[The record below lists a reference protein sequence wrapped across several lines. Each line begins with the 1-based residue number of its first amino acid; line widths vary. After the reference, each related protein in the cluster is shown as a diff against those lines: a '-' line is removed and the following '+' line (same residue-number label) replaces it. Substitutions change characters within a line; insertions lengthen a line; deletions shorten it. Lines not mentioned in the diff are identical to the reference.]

1 MASYDASIRVST
13 RVDTDQL
20 KEAQKEFDRL
30 NKKLESLYAKG
41 EKLEALGVDKQSKQ
55 WKSLRY
61 DVAQTEVALGDASDR
76 LKELNNLNSDNI
88 GKGFQ
93 TASDAGKKFNS
104 VIHTG
109 TKKSNGL
116 MKTLASRLKGITLSL
131 LVFNWITKGFN
142 AMVSAMK
149 AGFQNLAKYSTDYNK
164 SMSALKSECAQL
176 KNGLAAAF
184 EPVASVV
191 IPYITQMVG
200 WLNTAADTVAR
211 FLAALSGKSTYTK
224 AKKQVIDY
232 AKALDTASNSAKGAL
247 ASFDSINVLTSNEAT
262 GGVETTGA
270 DAFETADV
278 GTDMQAVIDTLM
290 PFKDT
295 IDAWL
300 NNLNFEPIITAFD
313 SLKTACAPIA
323 GHITEGLKFFLDKV
337 LLPIGSW
344 TIEDLVPAF
353 FNLLSSALCAFNVVW
368 EIAQPYLA
376 WFWDNFLAPAAAWV
390 GDTVVDGI
398 NLITEALKGFSDWAT
413 ANEENMDTVK
423 AIILGLFAGIVTYYT
438 AKGIVG
444 MIGAINKA
452 IAAFGTVSLLAGG
465 KIFIM
470 AAAIALLVSGILLVA
485 QNWNKLNDLGK
496 TLSILSAVTA
506 ALIAAAI
513 AAAVFH
519 TAWSVGVAAAAI
531 IAGIAALGISSAIF
545 SKWEATSS
553 STASMSDAASLYSST
568 SSSPLPA
575 LATGGITTRPTTAL
589 IGEAGKE
596 AVLPLENNT
605 EWMDVL
611 ADRIGQNVT
620 IKFTGSLSELGRV
633 LKPVI
638 DTENARVGKSFR
650 K

>member
-55 WKSLRY
+55 WKNLRY
-61 DVAQTEVALGDASDR
+61 DVAQTEVAIGDASDR

-93 TASDAGKKFNS
+93 AASDAGKKFNS

-149 AGFQNLAKYSTDYNK
+149 SGFQNLAKYSTDYNK

-184 EPVASVV
+184 EPVANVV

-200 WLNTAADTVAR
+200 WLNTASDTVAR

-224 AKKQVIDY
+224 AKKQIIDY
-232 AKALDTASNSAKGAL
+232 AKALDTARNSAKGAL

-262 GGVETTGA
+262 GGGETTGA

-290 PFKDT
+290 PFKET

-353 FNLLSSALCAFNVVW
+353 FEFLSSVLDAFNVVW
-368 EIAQPYLA
+368 ENVQPDLA
-376 WFWDNFLAPAAAWV
+376 WLWDNFLAPAATWV
-390 GDTVVDGI
+390 GDTVVDG
-398 NLITEALKGFSDWAT
+398 LAAITEKLRDFSDWAT
-413 ANEENMDTVK
+413 ANEENMDLVSS
-423 AIILGLFAGIVTYYT
+423 IVLGFFAGIVTYYT
-438 AKGIVG
+438 AKKIVDIIGKIKKAFETFGTIAGTARGTILLAAVAVGVLAAGI
-444 MIGAINKA
+444 IYLSKNWDKLSGAQKA
-452 IAAFGTVSLLAGG
+452 ITILGALA
-465 KIFIM
+465 
-470 AAAIALLVSGILLVA
+470 AAAIACAVA
-485 QNWNKLNDLGK
+485 
-496 TLSILSAVTA
+496 V
-506 ALIAAAI
+506 
-513 AAAVFH
+513 AVFH
-519 TAWSVGVAAAAI
+519 TAWSVGIAAAAI
-531 IAGIAALGISSAIF
+531 VGGLALLGLTAACL
-545 SKWEATSS
+545 KWNGE
-553 STASMSDAASLYSST
+553 STNSMSDAASLYSS
-568 SSSPLPA
+568 SGSSPLPA